1 MTHHL
6 EETVNVLNAGLVP
19 DWITAHVND
28 YERSGGVQGHL
39 WDATAVGGS
48 GLVPCLLLN
57 TVGRRS
63 GKPYTHPLLYG
74 LDGTSLVI
82 VASKGGADR
91 QPQWYFNLLAQPL
104 VTVQVKAEKFSARA
118 TLVQGQG
125 RAALWQL
132 MTAVYP
138 TYSDYQAKTTREIP
152 VFRLD
157 KIGG

>member
-1 MTHHL
+1 M
-6 EETVNVLNAGLVP
+6 EIAK
-19 DWITAHVND
+19 
-28 YERSGGVQGHL
+28 
-39 WDATAVGGS
+39 TAVGGS
-48 GLVPCLLLN
+48 GLVPCLLLT

-74 LDGTSLVI
+74 LDGHSLVI

-91 QPQWYFNLLAQPL
+91 QPQWYFNLLAQPV

-125 RAALWQL
+125 RAELWQL

-138 TYSDYQAKTTREIP
+138 TYSDYQAKTAREIP
-152 VFRLD
+152 LFRLD
-157 KIGG
+157 KIGD